1 MPSFRRGHV
10 GRIIQER
17 AGLQRVEVHRDADGE
32 GPGGGAGEPAYVLT
46 QLTGPVAPGDEVLY
60 NDTAVQLGLGTGG
73 WHVVHANLT
82 RGEWGE
88 PGGGHVLKLRYTSLQ
103 ADTGVQEERNPG
115 VSTDLGGMPV
125 VACTLHSQLGVVVAA
140 ARAEKPSVRIAYV
153 MTDGGALPLALS
165 DLVAE
170 LSARRLLV
178 GTVSAGQA
186 FGGDV
191 EAVGVPSALA
201 LARHHLDADVAVVAM
216 GPGVVG
222 TESELGTSAL
232 EAAPVLDAAA
242 ALGGRPVLCV
252 RASEVDARPRH
263 RGVSHHALTVLDL
276 VRSPVDVPVPH
287 SLLGL
292 LDGPA
297 GRHHVV
303 EVAAAD
309 AATSLEAAGLSVTT
323 MGRGPADDPVFFAA
337 AASAGAHAV
346 ALLRS

>member
-17 AGLQRVEVHRDADGE
+17 AGLQRVEVHRDADSE
-32 GPGGGAGEPAYVLT
+32 GDGEPAYVLT

-82 RGEWGE
+82 RSEWGE

-103 ADTGVQEERNPG
+103 ADTGVQEERTPG
-115 VSTDLGGMPV
+115 VPTDLGGMPV

-140 ARAEKPSVRIAYV
+140 ARAVKPSVRIAYV

-232 EAAPVLDAAA
+232 EAGPVLDTAA

-252 RASEVDARPRH
+252 RASGVDARPRH

-276 VRSPVDVPVPH
+276 VRSPVDVPVPQA
-287 SLLGL
+287 LVDL
-292 LDGPA
+292 LDGHA
-297 GRHHVV
+297 ARHHVV
-303 EVAAAD
+303 GVEAAD